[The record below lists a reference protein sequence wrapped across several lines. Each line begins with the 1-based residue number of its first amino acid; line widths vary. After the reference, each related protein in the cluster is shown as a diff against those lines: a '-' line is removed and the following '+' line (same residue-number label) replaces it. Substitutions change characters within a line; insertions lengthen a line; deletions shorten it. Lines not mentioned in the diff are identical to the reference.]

1 MSSNKSETPNGPVD
15 NAATT
20 PQSTLVLN
28 EAPKDTSVLNVE
40 AIQEE
45 TNESM
50 AIQDEN
56 KQMVTAEIK
65 KVNDDETT
73 RKMPIKNTKK
83 FRNIDP
89 VSPTEHFDSTSSI

>member
-56 KQMVTAEIK
+56 K
-65 KVNDDETT
+65 
-73 RKMPIKNTKK
+73 
-83 FRNIDP
+83 
-89 VSPTEHFDSTSSI
+89 